1 MVSVAAD
8 SGSRSLND
16 EAPKKGCPAL
26 LVVMPCQ
33 ITKNSGIATA
43 ISSVQQRAA
52 AGLSMLGM
60 RSIARYSA
68 SNRRAT

>member
-1 MVSVAAD
+1 MVFVAAD
-8 SGSRSLND
+8 SGSRSLNG

-26 LVVMPCQ
+26 LAARPCQ
-33 ITKNSGIATA
+33 ITKKSGITTA
-43 ISSVQQRAA
+43 MRSVQQRA